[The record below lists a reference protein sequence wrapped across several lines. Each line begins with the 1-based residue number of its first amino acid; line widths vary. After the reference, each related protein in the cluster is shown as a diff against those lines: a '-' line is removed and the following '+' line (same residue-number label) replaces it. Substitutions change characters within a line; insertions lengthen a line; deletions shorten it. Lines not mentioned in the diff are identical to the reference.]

1 MEVLMDQF
9 TEFLISTRPTLLY
22 ALVLKPHLITAHYA
36 TSATVEMR
44 HCNEHLFQ
52 DLNIGLDL
60 ELSSIFIQVN
70 RIGGP
75 RMQLRD
81 RLLTLI
87 VSPPRQPQAIRSS
100 YSGVSY
106 KRNVPYLYMRKAYDI
121 LESHEL
127 ELYNYL
133 KLGTYVIPTD
143 GILNRR

>member
-9 TEFLISTRPTLLY
+9 TEILISTKPTVLY
-22 ALVLKPHLITAHYA
+22 ALVLKPCHITVHYTTGA
-36 TSATVEMR
+36 TEDIR
-44 HCNEHLFQ
+44 HSNGHLFK
-52 DLNIGLDL
+52 DLNIAL
-60 ELSSIFIQVN
+60 ELEVTNIFIQVN
-70 RIGGP
+70 RIRNP
-75 RMQLRD
+75 RMRLRD

-106 KRNVPYLYMRKAYDI
+106 KRTVPYLYMRKAYDI

-133 KLGTYVIPTD
+133 KLGTYNIPTD